1 MRFCNPFLPRVSGD
15 ASGSASVPGASDG
28 DREAESETVPPVGL
42 PDAPSGEDPAERAE
56 DGPRRS
62 ENPRDLPPESA
73 HEEELREAVAE
84 RDDEAADDRLEQV
97 IDEDDDRAAARADE
111 AGRTEETAD
120 AFDGS
125 DEAFEEP
132 DEAFQESDE
141 AFEATDDEDEDG
153 TIDEDRSP

>member
-1 MRFCNPFLPRVSGD
+1 MKLCNPFLPRVSGD
-15 ASGSASVPGASDG
+15 VSGSAPIPGTSDG
-28 DREAESETVPPVGL
+28 DREAESETVPPVDL

-111 AGRTEETAD
+111 AGRTEGSAD
-120 AFDGS
+120 AFDES
-125 DEAFEEP
+125 

-141 AFEATDDEDEDG
+141 AFEAADDADEDE